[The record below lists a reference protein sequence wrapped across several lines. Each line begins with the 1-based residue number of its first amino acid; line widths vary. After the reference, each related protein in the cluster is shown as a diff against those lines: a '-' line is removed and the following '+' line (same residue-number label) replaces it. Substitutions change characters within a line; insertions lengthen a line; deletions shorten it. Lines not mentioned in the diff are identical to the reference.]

1 MSFLSNTN
9 LARRFRALLIT
20 RGKFVLLRRAVWAF
34 LAVNLLGT
42 LVFISVLSSPS
53 QSINVWFEIGMPS
66 NFIMVRTS
74 SEEKL
79 SGVELVLDGRYFFT
93 KDELAPGTNGL
104 QIERDFL
111 SADETVPV
119 EGYRPEQVKLKIG
132 DDEYEF
138 QLKPE
143 KKIK

>member
-9 LARRFRALLIT
+9 LARKFRALLIT
-20 RGKFVLLRRAVWAF
+20 RGKFVLLRRTVWAF

-42 LVFISVLSSPS
+42 LVFISVISSPS
-53 QSINVWFEIGMPS
+53 QSIDLWFEVGMPS
-66 NFIMVRTS
+66 NFIMVRTDA
-74 SEEKL
+74 EDKL
-79 SGVELVLDGRYFFT
+79 TGVELILDGRYFFT

-104 QIERDFL
+104 QIDREFL
-111 SADETVPV
+111 SADESVPV
-119 EGYRPEQVKLKIG
+119 EGYRPGQVKLIIG

-143 KKIK
+143 KKRK